1 MGIPR
6 PSRRAARA
14 TSHRGAFTP
23 LDLFRT
29 MKIRR
34 SHALALSAALSAIAP
49 SAMAHIGYT
58 GRNFGSFT
66 GLNAASLSITNQAVT
81 GNYGWIDAADASLGD
96 SHRGRAFRFTLT
108 GDAWVSLT
116 VQANPRATATSIG
129 GLLPGVSVYAGLAG
143 IAPFPPTQTALA
155 SSADHDGSDAS
166 LAWRTAYAH
175 ANLGANLD
183 WNATDGSWNATGNWQ
198 IGGDGDLPGDFTQLS
213 SFQYRL
219 SASDDDRDGLVQLH
233 GALAPGD
240 YTVFIGGV
248 DRANK
253 TSVDAG
259 KAYGMS
265 VTLNVSPVPEP
276 STWALGG
283 LGALALLLGWNR
295 RSR

>member
-1 MGIPR
+1 
-6 PSRRAARA
+6 
-14 TSHRGAFTP
+14 
-23 LDLFRT
+23 
-29 MKIRR
+29 MKTRCF
-34 SHALALSAALSAIAP
+34 HALTLSAALLAIAP

-66 GLNAASLSITNQAVT
+66 GLDVASLSITNQAVT
-81 GNYGWIDAADASLGD
+81 GNFGWVDAADASLGD
-96 SHRGRAFRFTLT
+96 SHKGRAFRFTLT

-116 VQANPRATATSIG
+116 VQANPTATATSIG

-143 IAPFPPTQTALA
+143 IAPFPPTQTAVA
-155 SSADHDGSDAS
+155 PSPDHDDSMAS
-166 LAWRTAYAH
+166 LAWRTAYAQVH
-175 ANLGANLD
+175 LGANLD
-183 WNATDGSWNATGNWQ
+183 WNATDGSWNATGDWR
-198 IGGDGDLPGDFTQLS
+198 IGGDGDLPGDFAQLS

-219 SASDDDRDGLVQLH
+219 SASDDDRDGLVRLH
-233 GALAPGD
+233 GALAPGN

-265 VTLNVSPVPEP
+265 VTLHVSPVPEP

-283 LGALALLLGWNR
+283 LGALSLLLGWNR